1 MDVKLPLDFILNV
14 VLFDTPFGS
23 EDDIREVILCL
34 WNKDA
39 GKKVKKQDL
48 FSSPGLE

>member
-1 MDVKLPLDFILNV
+1 MDVKLLDFIQKA

-23 EDDIREVILCL
+23 EDDIREVLLCL

-39 GKKVKKQDL
+39 RQK
-48 FSSPGLE
+48 S

>member
-1 MDVKLPLDFILNV
+1 MDVKLLDFIQNV

-23 EDDIREVILCL
+23 EDDIREVLLCL

-39 GKKVKKQDL
+39 GEK
-48 FSSPGLE
+48 S